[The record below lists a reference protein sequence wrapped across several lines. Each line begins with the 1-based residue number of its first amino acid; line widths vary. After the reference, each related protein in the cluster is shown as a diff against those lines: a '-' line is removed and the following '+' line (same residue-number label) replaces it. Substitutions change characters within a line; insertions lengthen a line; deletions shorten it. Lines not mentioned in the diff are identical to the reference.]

1 MRENSVSDP
10 THPERFSSW
19 SPLRRPVFRALW
31 IATVVSNIGTW
42 MQNTASA
49 WLMTSLA
56 PSPLMVSL
64 VQTATTLP
72 LFMLAL
78 PAGALADVLD
88 RRRLL
93 LFTQSW
99 MIAAA
104 AALGWLTLADH
115 ITPWILLSLTLMLG
129 IGAAMN
135 APAWQAIVPELVERR
150 EIPAAVALNSAGFNV
165 ARSVGPALGGLV
177 LGLFGA
183 GAAFLVNAFSF
194 FGVLVV
200 LFLWQQKP
208 RESELPAERVISA
221 ARTGLRYVRHA
232 PALRAVLIRTASF
245 IVSASAAMA
254 LLPLVAKNLLGL
266 GSTGYGLLLGFF
278 GLGAVIGA
286 TLLQPI
292 RRRISVDLLVVI
304 GTIGFTG
311 TLVTLALVR
320 NFAAVCAALAVGG
333 AGWLAL
339 ISSFNSG
346 VQAVVPSWVRGRAL
360 SVYMLVI
367 FGGMAGGATL
377 WGTVAGFIGIPNTL
391 LAAAGSLVV
400 ASVLTSAYSLAG
412 VENLDLSPSMHWP
425 APSLAV
431 EPNPEDGPVLIMV
444 EYHIDP
450 TKSDE
455 FALLMRRRRSA
466 RMRDG
471 ALRWGL
477 FVDASKPDRYVESF
491 VVASWL
497 EHLRQHERVTVADR
511 ELEKNVRNFHIGTE
525 PPVVTHFLS
534 RSLPK

>member
-1 MRENSVSDP
+1 MDRDE
-10 THPERFSSW
+10 HPERLSSW
-19 SPLRRPVFRALW
+19 SPLGRPVFRALW

-72 LFMLAL
+72 LFLLAL
-78 PAGALADVLD
+78 PAGSLADVLD

-93 LFTQSW
+93 LFTQTW

-104 AALGWLTLADH
+104 AALGWLTLAEH

-129 IGAAMN
+129 IGAALN
-135 APAWQAIVPELVERR
+135 APAWQAIVPELVSRHEV
-150 EIPAAVALNSAGFNV
+150 PAAVALNSAGFNV

-200 LFLWQQKP
+200 LFFWRQKP
-208 RESELPAERVISA
+208 RESKLPTEPVVSA
-221 ARTGLRYVRHA
+221 IRTGLRYVRHA

-245 IVSASAAMA
+245 ITSASAVMA
-254 LLPLVAKNLLGL
+254 LLPLVAKDILGL

-286 TLLQPI
+286 IVLQPI
-292 RRRISVDLLVVI
+292 RRRISIDLLVAM
-304 GTIGFTG
+304 GTIGFAG
-311 TLVTLALVR
+311 TLVTMALVR
-320 NFAAVCAALAVGG
+320 HFAAVCVALAVGG

-377 WGTVAGFIGIPNTL
+377 WGAVAGFIGIPHTL
-391 LAAAGSLVV
+391 LAAAGTLIV
-400 ASVLTSAYSLAG
+400 AWVSTFAYSLAG
-412 VENLDLSPSMHWP
+412 AENLDLSPSMHWP
-425 APSLAV
+425 APSFEV

-444 EYHIDP
+444 EYRIDP
-450 TKSDE
+450 RKSAE
-455 FALLMRRRRSA
+455 FAALMRRRRSA

-477 FVDASKPDRYVESF
+477 FADASKADRCVEFF
-491 VVASWL
+491 VVSSWL

-511 ELEKNVRNFHIGTE
+511 ELENKVRSYHLGDA

-534 RSLPK
+534 KPLPK